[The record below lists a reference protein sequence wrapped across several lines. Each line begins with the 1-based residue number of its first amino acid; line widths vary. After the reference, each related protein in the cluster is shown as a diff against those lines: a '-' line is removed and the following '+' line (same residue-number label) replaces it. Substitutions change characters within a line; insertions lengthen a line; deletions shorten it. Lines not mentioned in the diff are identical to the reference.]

1 MQKLKRNPVMITV
14 LIKMASFGFGRV
26 LFRNRTTSAITAVVV
41 IALALF
47 GWHKLDKS
55 SAVRAAV
62 MKYVADV
69 ELTAARAQIAEANR
83 RARIATEAN
92 TRLDEKMQAA
102 QGDALRYEAEIEA
115 YEQQTTVSADGRVS
129 NDLFDRLR
137 GN

>member
-1 MQKLKRNPVMITV
+1 MIAT
-14 LIKMASFGFGRV
+14 LIKVTSFGFGRL
-26 LFRNRTTSAITAVVV
+26 LFRNRTTSAITAVVIIMLV
-41 IALALF
+41 LF

-129 NDLFDRLR
+129 DDLFDRLR

>member
-1 MQKLKRNPVMITV
+1 MIAT
-14 LIKMASFGFGRV
+14 LIKVTSFGFGRL
-26 LFRNRTTSAITAVVV
+26 LFRNRTTSAITAVVIIMLV
-41 IALALF
+41 LF

-83 RARIATEAN
+83 RAAVAAAATSQLQERVQVA
-92 TRLDEKMQAA
+92 E
-102 QGDALRYEAEIEA
+102 GEALRVTLETEQYEAKNEIP
-115 YEQQTTVSADGRVS
+115 TSCRVDS
-129 NDLFDRLR
+129 GIFDRLR

>member
-1 MQKLKRNPVMITV
+1 MIAA
-14 LIKMASFGFGRV
+14 LIKVTSLGFGRV

-41 IALALF
+41 IMLVLF

-83 RARIATEAN
+83 RARIAAEAS

-129 NDLFDRLR
+129 DDLFDRLR

>member
-1 MQKLKRNPVMITV
+1 MIAV
-14 LIKMASFGFGRV
+14 LIKFLSFGFGRV
-26 LFRNRTTSAITAVVV
+26 LFRNKTTSVITAVVV

-47 GWHKLDKS
+47 SWHKFDKS

-69 ELTAARAQIAEANR
+69 ELTSARAQIVEANR

-92 TRLDEKMQAA
+92 TSLDQKVQAA
-102 QGDALRYEAEIEA
+102 QGDELRYGMEVEA
-115 YEQQTTVSADGRVS
+115 YEHQTTVSADCRVGD
-129 NDLFDRLR
+129 DLFGRLR

>member
-1 MQKLKRNPVMITV
+1 MIAA
-14 LIKMASFGFGRV
+14 LIKMASFGFSRV

-41 IALALF
+41 IGLALF

-62 MKYVADV
+62 MEYVADV

-83 RARIATEAN
+83 RAAIADEAAQ
-92 TRLDEKMQAA
+92 RLDEKVQAA
-102 QGDALRYEAEIEA
+102 EGEAMRFEAEIEA
-115 YEQQTTVSADGRVS
+115 YEQQTTVSPDGRVS
-129 NDLFDRLR
+129 DDLFDRLR